1 MNSNRV
7 YRAIRVLVVAAMAAS
22 VFVAAA
28 AGSHDHEHDHDGAH
42 GASVEEH
49 IAQLN
54 KMCEDTAEA
63 REARQAEAPL
73 YDRLGGYDKISA
85 LTTEIVS
92 LHEQNEAIQ
101 HVMEGVDGEQ
111 LAKHVADFVAS
122 GTGGPEK
129 YTGRDMV
136 SAHEHLKLTDAD
148 FVSAGG
154 DIVKAMQ
161 SFRYGEEEIH
171 EVICILVSLK
181 DQVVLN

>member
-1 MNSNRV
+1 MNRNRV
-7 YRAIRVLVVAAMAAS
+7 YRAIRVLVVTAIAAS
-22 VFVAAA
+22 VVVAMA
-28 AGSHDHEHDHDGAH
+28 AGSHEHGAH
-42 GASVEEH
+42 EASSHDVEEH
-49 IAQLN
+49 IAKLN
-54 KMCEDTAEA
+54 QMCGETAEA
-63 REARQAEAPL
+63 RAARQAETPL

-85 LTTEIVS
+85 LTTKIIG

-101 HVMEGVDGEQ
+101 HLMDGVDGEQ

-122 GTGGPEK
+122 GTGGPQK

-148 FVSAGG
+148 FLSAGG

-161 SFRYGEEEIH
+161 SFSYGED
-171 EVICILVSLK
+171 EVQEVMCILLSLK

>member
-1 MNSNRV
+1 MISKNN
-7 YRAIRVLVVAAMAAS
+7 YRGIRVLAVACMAAT
-22 VFVAAA
+22 FFAAA
-28 AGSHDHEHDHDGAH
+28 VAGSHDHENHADH
-42 GASVEEH
+42 GASHDVEEH

-63 REARQAEAPL
+63 RAARQAETPL

-85 LTTEIVS
+85 LTTEIVN

-101 HVMEGVDGEQ
+101 HVMVGVDGEL

-122 GTGGPEK
+122 GTGGPQK

-136 SAHEHLKLTDAD
+136 SAHENLHLTDAD
-148 FVSAGG
+148 FVAAGG

-161 SFRYGEEEIH
+161 SFDYGEEEIQ
-171 EVICILVSLK
+171 EVMCILVSLK
-181 DQVVLN
+181 DQVVLH